1 MFSELYSIITI
12 IIIIVI
18 IIILFTQQYNSMHTF
33 INTTEKNRQ
42 RGPTRRLTKSTVHL

>member
-1 MFSELYSIITI
+1 MFSELYLIIT

-33 INTTEKNRQ
+33 INTTEQNRQ
-42 RGPTRRLTKSTVHL
+42 QGPTRTPTAALNV